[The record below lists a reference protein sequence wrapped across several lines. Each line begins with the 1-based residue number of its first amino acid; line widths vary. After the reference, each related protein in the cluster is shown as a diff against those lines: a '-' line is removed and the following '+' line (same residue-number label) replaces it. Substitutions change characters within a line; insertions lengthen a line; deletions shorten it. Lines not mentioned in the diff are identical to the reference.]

1 MPIKRYPVG
10 DVDQDDALTKAG
22 EAPELPT
29 EVVSPTTPPTDVG
42 PTAWA
47 EVGDDSLDDSSNLDD
62 RRPLSVALMALL
74 AGVVIGWI
82 GLGAYMIGEHVSH
95 RSEGVNE
102 SLPPSRTVQ
111 IPSNVAKPTT
121 TATPTPALKIQP
133 NAWEVFTYLLR
144 ARGG

>member
-62 RRPLSVALMALL
+62 RRPLSVALMTLL

-82 GLGAYMIGEHVSH
+82 GLGA
-95 RSEGVNE
+95 
-102 SLPPSRTVQ
+102 T
-111 IPSNVAKPTT
+111 
-121 TATPTPALKIQP
+121 
-133 NAWEVFTYLLR
+133 
-144 ARGG
+144 